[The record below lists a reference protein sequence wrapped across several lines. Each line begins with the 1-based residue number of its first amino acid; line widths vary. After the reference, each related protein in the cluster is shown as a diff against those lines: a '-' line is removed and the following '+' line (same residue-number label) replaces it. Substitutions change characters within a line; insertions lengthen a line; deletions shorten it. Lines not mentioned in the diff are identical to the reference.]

1 MSTERAFVPLDAD
14 LEEDTDL
21 PPPAPGLRSPIAD
34 HSFDPPTLPGIVA
47 PHRLLPLSDR
57 LLDPAAVQD
66 LSARIAAQRFAG
78 AADTIQFELK
88 DEKTL
93 RMPVPMLPPEAS
105 EPTPMPSG
113 HPAALPPPPH
123 SSHTPTPTPTP
134 TPAPAL
140 DDSSVTPHSQPFPL
154 HTQSTKTLPEIGLL
168 PPLPPTPEYDSLVA
182 GLRYSRAVF
191 RSLRKRRLLQEQL
204 RAHERAELDA
214 LDRALLRLGQRAY
227 TDQLDLLS
235 WHPLL
240 ATGGGEQGS
249 ERAEASRTGAER
261 ATMRLSQL
269 APPSPMPE
277 QVEIAAA
284 RLQALAQT
292 ELAARARTE
301 AQLQSELL
309 HYGRLWRTRQ
319 ADLFALEQRT
329 RGLPQGHPLHE
340 SRQEAAIAVAQA
352 TSDIDELA
360 QRLGHARADR
370 LVHERAYAHAQ
381 PPVEQLAAALSPK
394 LAAAQR
400 KAPHLLVLGALL
412 CTAGLGIEPPGV
424 PLGSYSGL
432 WQRVYQLQHNL
443 ALRQTLLTRL
453 ELDQQTYDRDAIRRT
468 ALALLVLAVA
478 VLCSVAL
485 VVGVVSMR

>member
-57 LLDPAAVQD
+57 PLDPAAVQD
-66 LSARIAAQRFAG
+66 LSVRIAAQRFAG
-78 AADTIQFELK
+78 AADTLQFELK

-105 EPTPMPSG
+105 EPTPTPMPSG

-123 SSHTPTPTPTP
+123 SGHTP
-134 TPAPAL
+134 TPAPAPVL

-204 RAHERAELDA
+204 RAHEQAELDA

-227 TDQLDLLS
+227 TDQLDMLA

-240 ATGGGEQGS
+240 ATAGGEPGS
-249 ERAEASRTGAER
+249 ERADAALPGPER

-269 APPSPMPE
+269 SPPVPMQQ

-309 HYGRLWRTRQ
+309 HHGRLWRARQ
-319 ADLFALEQRT
+319 SDLFALEQRT
-329 RGLPQGHPLHE
+329 RGLPPGHPLHE

-360 QRLGHARADR
+360 QRLGQARADR

-381 PPVEQLAAALSPK
+381 PPAEQLAAALSPK

-424 PLGSYSGL
+424 PAGSYSGL

-453 ELDQQTYDRDAIRRT
+453 ELDQKTYDRDAIRRT

>member
-21 PPPAPGLRSPIAD
+21 PPPAPGLRSPVAD
-34 HSFDPPTLPGIVA
+34 HAFDPPTLPGIVA

-57 LLDPAAVQD
+57 PLDPAAVQD
-66 LSARIAAQRFAG
+66 LSARIAAQRFTG
-78 AADTIQFELK
+78 AADPIQYELK

-93 RMPVPMLPPEAS
+93 RMPALMLPPEAA

-123 SSHTPTPTPTP
+123 SGHTP
-134 TPAPAL
+134 TPAPLGTL
-140 DDSSVTPHSQPFPL
+140 DDSSVTPHSQPFTLP
-154 HTQSTKTLPEIGLL
+154 TQSTKTLPEIGIL

-191 RSLRKRRLLQEQL
+191 RGLRQRRLLQEQL
-204 RAHERAELDA
+204 RAHERAELES

-227 TDQLDLLS
+227 ADQLDMLA
-235 WHPLL
+235 WHPHL
-240 ATGGGEQGS
+240 AAVES
-249 ERAEASRTGAER
+249 EPAPETAGASLPGPER
-261 ATMRLSQL
+261 VTMRLSPLPTPVPVQQQI
-269 APPSPMPE
+269 E
-277 QVEIAAA
+277 TAAA
-284 RLQALAQT
+284 RLQALAQS

-309 HYGRLWRTRQ
+309 HYGRIWRTRQ
-319 ADLFALEQRT
+319 SDLFALEQRT
-329 RGLPQGHPLHE
+329 RGLPPGHPLHE

-352 TSDIDELA
+352 ASDIDELA

-370 LVHERAYAHAQ
+370 LVHERAFAHAQ
-381 PPVEQLAAALSPK
+381 PPSEQLAAALSPK

-412 CTAGLGIEPPGV
+412 CTAGIGIEPPGV
-424 PLGSYSGL
+424 PAGSYTSL

-453 ELDQQTYDRDAIRRT
+453 EIDQKSYDRDAIRRT
-468 ALALLVLAVA
+468 VLAIGVLVVA

-485 VVGVVSMR
+485 VLGVVSMR

>member
-57 LLDPAAVQD
+57 PLDPAAVQD
-66 LSARIAAQRFAG
+66 LSARIAAQRFSG
-78 AADTIQFELK
+78 AADALQYELK

-93 RMPVPMLPPEAS
+93 RMPVPMLPPEVS

-113 HPAALPPPPH
+113 HPAALPPPPYSGH
-123 SSHTPTPTPTP
+123 TP
-134 TPAPAL
+134 TPAPVAAR
-140 DDSSVTPHSQPFPL
+140 DDSSVTPYSQPFPL
-154 HTQSTKTLPEIGLL
+154 HTQSTQTLPEIGLL
-168 PPLPPTPEYDSLVA
+168 PPLPPTPEYDSLLA

-204 RAHERAELDA
+204 RAHERTELEA

-227 TDQLDLLS
+227 TDQLDMLA

-240 ATGGGEQGS
+240 ATGGGEQGP
-249 ERAEASRTGAER
+249 ERAEVTLPGSER

-269 APPSPMPE
+269 PAPLPMQR

-284 RLQALAQT
+284 RLQALSQT

-319 ADLFALEQRT
+319 SDLFALEQRT
-329 RGLPQGHPLHE
+329 RGLPLGHPLHE

-352 TSDIDELA
+352 TSDLDELA

-370 LVHERAYAHAQ
+370 LVQERAYTHAQ
-381 PPVEQLAAALSPK
+381 PPPEQLAAALSPK

-424 PLGSYSGL
+424 PAGSYSGL

-453 ELDQQTYDRDAIRRT
+453 ELDQKTYDRDAIRRT
-468 ALALLVLAVA
+468 ALALGVLAVA

-485 VVGVVSMR
+485 VIGVVSMR